1 MNEKSTMAIN
11 RDYADLDGRLL
22 KLLLA
27 VVETGSITGAALQL
41 GVTQSAVSHLLD
53 KLRARLHRLLAG
65 CGLVGARRLGAAVE
79 ALRRTPGSGAAL
91 AHFDEAAGDLLG

>member
-41 GVTQSAVSHLLD
+41 VVTQSAVSHLLD
-53 KLRARLHRLLAG
+53 KLRAITAVSYTHLTLPTSD
-65 CGLVGARRLGAAVE
+65 LV
-79 ALRRTPGSGAAL
+79 
-91 AHFDEAAGDLLG
+91 